1 MIFISHVSSI
11 INAKRVHHLQDLE
24 SCLLPFLL
32 VDLSL
37 SLGSVPIKVS
47 ERVATWPEGR
57 GDDMRKA

>member
-11 INAKRVHHLQDLE
+11 INAQRVYHLQDLK
-24 SCLLPFLL
+24 SCLLPFIL

-47 ERVATWPEGR
+47 ERVAAWPEG
-57 GDDMRKA
+57 GGGG